1 MKKEPNCFID
11 RELSWLQF
19 NYRVLM
25 EADDNSVPPLERLN
39 FLKIYYSNLE
49 EFFAVRVGSLVHRKL
64 LDPEYLDPSTKSD
77 AATQLK
83 YIWKEVFAQQ
93 KLAANVCTHLLYD
106 LKADGIEIVDMDHIS
121 KLDES
126 IAKKLFA
133 EIKDYISPRI
143 VDAKRPV
150 PFIGSGEV
158 FVADLVQKGEK
169 KHIAITALYRVPPF
183 RVYDN
188 NGVTKVFL
196 MSDVVR
202 HFSKNHFKK
211 YTVLESVC
219 CRVTRNADVYVSET
233 GSYGKSSKTEME
245 KLLKKR
251 KRQQPVRLE
260 LSDKI
265 TKAFREQLCFCI
277 GLNEKNCYINTVPFE
292 LGFRSSLGDR
302 PTLKYRPQKGIKALD
317 LKRGEYFDYIDKQD
331 IMLAHPYQSMNSFI
345 DVLYEAAADPEVSSI
360 KITLYRMAESSKV
373 AMAAA
378 YAADMGKDVLT
389 VLELRARFDEKNNID
404 YSEMLK
410 ASGCRVVYGL
420 TDYKVHSKLCL
431 ITRNTESGVRY
442 ITQVGSGNYNET
454 TSELYSDLSLITA
467 DQEIGEDA
475 EAAFAALETGNL
487 PPDTK
492 KLMIAP
498 NGFLPRILS
507 LLDEEKQK
515 GPGGFVAIKV
525 NSLND
530 PDVMKKLIECSQAG
544 CRVELYIR
552 GICCLRPGIKGYT
565 DNIIVKSAIGRYLE
579 HSRIYLFGKGSEQ
592 KIYMG
597 SGDLLTRN
605 TRRRVECMIPI
616 TSPELM
622 KDISEILASFRE
634 DTDRAWLMQ
643 SDGSFRRLGS
653 GNGSA
658 AQDRQYRYFTA
669 KPQEQNHEQ
678 NL

>member
-1 MKKEPNCFID
+1 MKKTNCFVD

-39 FLKIYYSNLE
+39 FLKIYYSNLD
-49 EFFAVRVGSLVHRKL
+49 EFFAVRVGSLMHRKL
-64 LDPEYLDPSTKSD
+64 LNPDYIDVVTNTD
-77 AATQLK
+77 ASTQLK
-83 YIWKEVFAQQ
+83 NIWKTVAFQQ
-93 KLAANVCTHLLYD
+93 KLATNVCTHLLYD

-133 EIKDYISPRI
+133 EIKDYLAPRI
-143 VDAKRPV
+143 VDNKHPMR
-150 PFIGSGEV
+150 FISSGEV
-158 FVADLVQKGEK
+158 FVADYIQKGEK
-169 KHIAITALYRVPPF
+169 KYFAITSLFRIPPF

-188 NGVTKVFL
+188 NGVSKVFL
-196 MSDVVR
+196 MSEVVR
-202 HFSKNHFKK
+202 HFAKNRFKK

-219 CRVTRNADVYVSET
+219 CKLTRNADVFINDIGAYGVSF
-233 GSYGKSSKTEME
+233 KDEME

-260 LSDKI
+260 LSQKI
-265 TKAFREQLCFCI
+265 SRAFKDQILYNS
-277 GLNEKNCYINTVPFE
+277 GVSEKCCYVNTVPFE
-292 LGFRSSLGDR
+292 LGFRSSLGER
-302 PTLKYRPQKGIKALD
+302 AKLKYKPQKGVRALN
-317 LKRGEYFDYIDKQD
+317 LKRGEYFNYIDKKD
-331 IMLAHPYQSMNSFI
+331 IMLCHPFQSMNSFI
-345 DVLYEAAADPEVSSI
+345 DVLYEAGADPEVSSI
-360 KITLYRMAESSKV
+360 KISLYRMAESSKV

-378 YAADMGKDVLT
+378 YAADMGKDVLC

-431 ITRNTESGVRY
+431 ITRNTPEGTKY

-454 TSELYSDLSLITA
+454 TSELYVDLSVITA
-467 DQEIGEDA
+467 NQGIGEDA
-475 EAAFAALETGNL
+475 AAVFAALEAGNV
-487 PPDTK
+487 PPVTEN
-492 KLMIAP
+492 LMVAP
-498 NGFLPRILS
+498 NGFLPRILE
-507 LLDEEKQK
+507 LLDAEKVK
-515 GPGGFVAIKV
+515 GPNGFVAIKV

-530 PDVMKKLIECSQAG
+530 LDIMKKLIECSQAG

-552 GICCLRPGIKGYT
+552 GICCLLPGIKGYT
-565 DNIIVKSAIGRYLE
+565 DNIIIKSTIGRYLE
-579 HSRIYLFGKGSEQ
+579 HSRIFLFGKGKAQ
-592 KIYMG
+592 KIYIG
-597 SGDLLTRN
+597 SGDLLNRN

-616 TSPELM
+616 TGTSLK
-622 KDISEILASFRE
+622 KDINEIFDSLRE

-643 SDGSFRRLGS
+643 SNGNFKRLGS

-658 AQDRQYRYFTA
+658 AQDRQYRYFTKA
-669 KPQEQNHEQ
+669 LE
-678 NL
+678 